1 MTARTAPSPFLIPSL
16 DGVRALAFLLV
27 FLGHAGVPGIPAGF
41 GVTVFF
47 FLSGYLITTLLRL
60 EVQRTSR
67 IDFKLFY
74 LRRTLRI
81 LPPFY
86 VVLLASVALTLSGA
100 LPGTLKLLPVLSQAL
115 HCSNY
120 WAIYRTFV
128 GTANGTAV
136 YWSLA
141 IEEHFYAIF
150 PAIYA
155 VLLGLKL
162 SGRAQRSVFFVICLL
177 VMSWRCVLVLHFH
190 APSPRTYLGTDTR
203 LDSLLFGCA
212 LAVAG
217 NPMLDAG
224 PEDKPTTPLLFGV
237 LGAVVLLLLSFVVRD
252 DRFRETVRY
261 SMQGVALYPL
271 FYAAIRFPKWT
282 VFPLFNNRILG
293 FVGKLSY
300 SLYLVHG
307 MILQM
312 LEHWLPATSGALRGA
327 IGLVISMAVAWVIW
341 VVIEKPS
348 TRLRKG
354 LETYA
359 RPPDSRGADAKLTPS

>member
-1 MTARTAPSPFLIPSL
+1 MNARTSPSPFLIPSL
-16 DGVRALAFLLV
+16 DGIRGLAFFLV
-27 FLGHAGVPGIPAGF
+27 FMGHAGVPGIPGGF

-60 EVQRTSR
+60 EVQRSER

-86 VVLLASVALTLSGA
+86 LTLLISVALTLSGA
-100 LPGTLKLLPVLSQAL
+100 LPGTLRLLPVLSQAF

-120 WAIYRTFV
+120 WAIYRTFY
-128 GTANGTAV
+128 GTASGTAV

-155 VLLGLKL
+155 ALLGFKFN
-162 SGRAQRSVFFVICLL
+162 GRAQRTVFFLICLV
-177 VMSWRCVLVLHFH
+177 VMLWRCVLVLHFH
-190 APSPRTYLGTDTR
+190 TPSPRTYLGTDTR

-224 PEDKPTTPLLFGV
+224 NEEKPSTG
-237 LGAVVLLLLSFVVRD
+237 LLLSLGGAALLLVITFVIRD

-261 SMQGVALYPL
+261 SLQGIALYPV
-271 FYAAIRFPKWT
+271 FYAAIRFPKWGF
-282 VFPLFNNRILG
+282 FPLFNNRALG

-307 MILQM
+307 MLLQM
-312 LEHWLPATSGALRGA
+312 GERWLPTTHGA
-327 IGLVISMAVAWVIW
+327 IRGVLALVVSMAAAWLIW
-341 VVIEKPS
+341 ILVEKPS

-354 LETYA
+354 LESYA
-359 RPPDSRGADAKLTPS
+359 RPAPTREAKSTAI